1 MLRSVLLLAGLAVAH
16 AGTMLRVVP
25 AVAPMV
31 VSVSGP
37 PACVSPKVQLFYID
51 VKGDECGQV
60 CVTSANAGLIKEVM
74 KATGGSCAVDTPYTT
89 FNT

>member
-1 MLRSVLLLAGLAVAH
+1 MLRSVLLLAGFAVAH
-16 AGTMLRVVP
+16 AGVRGVP